1 MEKEQVKR
9 YITLAALAILII
21 ISFMIIKS
29 YVVWLISAFILAYL
43 FHPINKWFER
53 KMSKA
58 LAATTTIIITLL
70 IILIPISAVVAE
82 IPSQAYSAIQNPTTS
97 QAIENLASKIIEK
110 YNLDIKAITKKA
122 LEVGVQT
129 LTSITL
135 SALTALLGMFIMI
148 FAMYYMLTE

>member
-58 LAATTTIIITLL
+58 LAATITIIITLL
-70 IILIPISAVVAE
+70 IVHNIS
-82 IPSQAYSAIQNPTTS
+82 N
-97 QAIENLASKIIEK
+97 
-110 YNLDIKAITKKA
+110 
-122 LEVGVQT
+122 G
-129 LTSITL
+129 
-135 SALTALLGMFIMI
+135 
-148 FAMYYMLTE
+148 